1 MIGILSH
8 MDSLILQ
15 ISCADQPGIVAKVTN
30 LLYKND
36 GNIIALEQHVESS
49 ALFFMRIRVDLP
61 STQVSS
67 TIKLLEDLAKTI
79 DAKVTWRE
87 TGSPLSLALLV
98 SKDPHCLVDLLAKY
112 ESGEL
117 NCNIPLVISNHQDL
131 EDLVGRYK
139 IPFHY
144 LPINPDDS
152 LSQEKQILE
161 LLQANNIDLVV
172 LARYMKIL
180 SADFVGHFD
189 EQIINIHHSFLPAFK
204 GSKPYHRAWERGVKV
219 IGATA
224 HYATPDLDEG
234 PIIAQDVQHVSH
246 YHSAKSLVEAGREIE
261 QRVLSTA
268 VKAWLDYRIIVH
280 NRRTIIFHP
289 E

>member
-1 MIGILSH
+1 

-15 ISCADQPGIVAKVTN
+15 ISCADQPGIVAKITN
-30 LLYKND
+30 IIHKNA
-36 GNIIALEQHVESS
+36 GNIISLEQHVESS
-49 ALFFMRIRVDLP
+49 ELFFMRLKIDLP
-61 STQVSS
+61 SSQTSS
-67 TIKLLEDLAKTI
+67 TIEHLEDLSKLL
-79 DAKVTWRE
+79 DAKVTWRK
-87 TGSPLSLALLV
+87 TGLPLNVALLV

-112 ESGEL
+112 EGGEL
-117 NCNIPLVISNHQDL
+117 NCNIPLVISNHKEL
-131 EDLVGRYK
+131 ENLVDRYK
-139 IPFHY
+139 IPFRY
-144 LPINPDDS
+144 LPINAGDS
-152 LSQEKQILE
+152 QSQEKQILE
-161 LLQANNIDLVV
+161 LLQANDIDLLV

-180 SADFVGHFD
+180 SAGFVGHFN

-204 GSKPYHRAWERGVKV
+204 GSKPYHQAWERGVKV